1 MPTKDV
7 LDEVNSG
14 IFDSTVTNFAAVK
27 KTGEAPADAA
37 GEKDFTNPDAE
48 KTSGATMFGEGSIG
62 KVRFAGLAY
71 MMQEEG
77 TIDLTQN
84 AGEFFSSPSARK
96 FLEKKYGE
104 KAEATQKEIAKLF
117 SGDATKATLADL
129 TTHRSGIGDLTRDQ
143 LRLTAEKG
151 VEHQFSIPELLL
163 IPEEHRGIPRDADGK
178 PKAQG
183 AGTAPDADLPDAK
196 HGEHQYSNLG
206 YMLLG
211 LAMETAY
218 DAKKNPSGENEIKD
232 YQQLTRDY
240 MLHPIEGPAKEKG
253 LSFDDQTKFPDELEG
268 CDVARSSWL
277 EKGKLVD
284 PTKFSSANAAG
295 GIFVSAD
302 DSVKFFDEFF
312 KGFPGTP
319 TAGVANVNP
328 FFSDD
333 TIAIMMAEG
342 LKFGHCGVNHNPQTP
357 ARDGNKRFQCPGFVS
372 EIDRTSG
379 EPIAFEKSGGTCGY
393 VSFLAFDVKSGQT
406 TIDMCAQE
414 NVTGEIAKN
423 LGVETKALV
432 EKYHDSK
439 SGEFDRR
446 KMIVAEMPELA
457 ATKTSAVGISEEVRE
472 AVDAVLDA
480 LRENG
485 AGGAGVDATPANVA
499 AAAAKSDAKGVGR

>member
-1 MPTKDV
+1 MPAKDV
-7 LDEVNSG
+7 LDKVNSG
-14 IFDSTVTNFAAVK
+14 IFGSTVTNFAAVK
-27 KTGEAPADAA
+27 KAGETPADAA
-37 GEKDFTNPDAE
+37 GEKNFTSPAAE

-62 KVRFAGLAY
+62 KVRFAGLAF

-77 TIDLTQN
+77 TIDLQQN
-84 AGEFFSSPSARK
+84 AGEFFSSPSAKK

-104 KAEATQKEIAKLF
+104 KAEDTQKEIAKLF
-117 SGDATKATLADL
+117 SGDAAKATLADL

-163 IPEEHRGIPRDADGK
+163 IPKEHRGIPRDADGH
-178 PKAQG
+178 PRAQG
-183 AGTAPDADLPDAK
+183 AGATPDADLPVAK

-232 YQQLTRDY
+232 YKQLTRDY

-253 LSFDDQTKFPDELEG
+253 LSFDQTKFPEELEG

-284 PTKFSSANAAG
+284 PTKISAANAAG

-342 LKFGHCGVNHNPQTP
+342 LKFGQCGVNHNPQTP
-357 ARDGNKRFQCPGFVS
+357 ARDGNERFQCPGFVS
-372 EIDRTSG
+372 EIDRASG
-379 EPIAFEKSGGTCGY
+379 EPIAFEKGGGTCGY
-393 VSFLAFDVKSGQT
+393 ASFLAFDVKSGQT

-432 EKYHDSK
+432 EKYRDSE

-446 KMIVAEMPELA
+446 KMIAAEMPELA
-457 ATKTSAVGISEEVRE
+457 ATKTGAARISEEVRE

-485 AGGAGVDATPANVA
+485 TTATTADATVA
-499 AAAAKSDAKGVGR
+499 PKMVDETNKGVGR